1 MDIKHNG
8 QTRWFMS
15 EIAVHINTMDGV
27 MEEVIGVKM
36 YPTIGY
42 CYYLNKRD
50 FQKRVFAFRNFVVWE
65 VV

>member
-1 MDIKHNG
+1 
-8 QTRWFMS
+8 MS